1 MKLKRLLAL
10 LMAFG
15 LVAAACGDSDDDD
28 SADGGDTDTTEA
40 SDDDGGDDGGDD
52 DGGDDGDDDDGGDD
66 GGDPA
71 EVATDFG
78 VIDNT
83 IRLGINGDLSGPFA
97 ALVSEIVEAQTVYWE
112 WVNDNGGINGYMVE
126 LEILDSGYATDKGI
140 ENYEEFAQESEE
152 GVLMI
157 SENTGSPITAAI
169 AEDAIDDDMLLIPLS
184 WASTWPDDDGIGA
197 NVLEKQITYC
207 AESMNGISWLKSKVE
222 ADGLE
227 PTLAIISQPGEYG
240 EDGAVGAEL
249 AAEALGIEIVYNGK
263 DQIAGDDLTAIVSQL
278 VDSEATMVWIT
289 TTPGRLSDIFGNAVS
304 QGFEAVWSGNG
315 PSFSY
320 PVHLSSDLA
329 ADFDTYYWQSGYAVP
344 WNGNDSEGMQ
354 EMVSVMTEKR
364 PDANLSDQ
372 YLTGWI
378 EGIMVQTILE
388 QAIANGDLTRAGV
401 VEASRQVE
409 IDMQGLSPNQSYGGT
424 YDENIVRESYIYDV
438 VADEFDLQP
447 MSAGAGGTG
456 LVIEEGPFVSDILAD
471 YEFGG
476 ACI

>member
-15 LVAAACGDSDDDD
+15 LVAASCGSDDD
-28 SADGGDTDTTEA
+28 SADSGSEETTEETSA
-40 SDDDGGDDGGDD
+40 DEEEAEEEEEAMEEET
-52 DGGDDGDDDDGGDD
+52 
-66 GGDPA
+66 GDPA
-71 EVATDFG
+71 DVATDFG
-78 VIDNT
+78 IEGNT
-83 IRLGINGDLSGPFA
+83 IRVGLNADLSGPFA
-97 ALVSEIVEAQTVYWE
+97 ALVSEIVLAQEVYWE
-112 WVNDNGGINGYMVE
+112 WVNDNGGIGGYMVE
-126 LEILDSGYATDKGI
+126 PVILDSGYATDKGI

-157 SENTGSPITAAI
+157 TENTGSPITAAI

-184 WASTWPDDDGIGA
+184 WASLWPDDDGVGA

-207 AESMNGISWLKSKVE
+207 AEAMNGVSWLKTKAE
-222 ADGLE
+222 AEGLD
-227 PTLAIISQPGEYG
+227 PKLAIMSQPGEYG

-249 AAEALGIEIVYNGK
+249 AAAALGIEVVYNGK

-278 VDSEATMVWIT
+278 VDSGATMVWIT

-344 WNGNDSEGMQ
+344 WRGNDSAGMQ
-354 EMVSVMTEKR
+354 EMVSVMTERR
-364 PDANLSDQ
+364 PDATVSDQ

-378 EGIMVQTILE
+378 EGIMAQTIIE

-401 VEASRQVE
+401 VAASREVE
-409 IDMQGLSPNQSYGGT
+409 IDMKGLSPNQSYGGT

-438 VADEFDLQP
+438 VAGDFDLQP
-447 MSAGAGGTG
+447 LSAEAGGTG
-456 LVIEEGPFVSDILAD
+456 LVIEEGPFIADILAD